1 MLNSLQLQEGTLVA
15 NRFTIAHVI
24 GRGGVGIVAKAYDT
38 EEDNRPVA
46 LKFLFPEFV
55 ANNDMLQRFRNEVA
69 LAQKLKHKSIIEVH
83 SLSKSLENIYFIC
96 MEYVDG
102 TTLFDQIYNESVKF
116 SMEKIVV
123 ILDELCQALACAH
136 NHGVVHRDLKP
147 ENILISNAGELKI
160 TDFGF
165 AASLDTE
172 KRLTVA
178 GMRIGTPFYMSP
190 EQLANEPAD
199 PRMDIYS
206 LGILGYEMVLGRNP
220 FQPEG
225 EFSSG
230 YDISTLLEFMDRP
243 TPKLAEPGSPVPIW
257 FEKLMRKCLA
267 KDPDDRYASCAELV
281 NELRKYSREIQGF
294 DLPPV
299 AEVFRGEAPGKGE
312 DSSFKRM
319 VEGIFGKKLL

>member
-1 MLNSLQLQEGTLVA
+1 VLNSLQLQEGAIVA
-15 NRFTIAHVI
+15 NRFKIAHII

-38 EEDNRPVA
+38 EENDRAVA
-46 LKFLFPEFV
+46 LKFLFPELV

-69 LAQKLKHKSIIEVH
+69 LAQKLKHKSIIEVY
-83 SLSKSLENIYFIC
+83 SLSKSLENIYFIS

-102 TTLFDQIYNESVKF
+102 TTLFDQIYNESFKF
-116 SMEKIVV
+116 SLEKIVV
-123 ILDELCQALACAH
+123 ILDELCQGLACAH
-136 NHGVVHRDLKP
+136 NNGVVHRDLKP
-147 ENILISNAGELKI
+147 ENILISKSGELKVA
-160 TDFGF
+160 DFGF

-172 KRLTVA
+172 KRLTIA
-178 GMRIGTPFYMSP
+178 GMRVGTPFYMSP

-206 LGILGYEMVLGRNP
+206 LGILGYEMTLGRNP

-225 EFSSG
+225 EFESA
-230 YDISTLLEFMDRP
+230 YDVSTLLEYMDRP
-243 TPKLAEPGSPVPIW
+243 MPKLAEPGSPVPIW

-267 KDPDDRYASCAELV
+267 KDPADRFASCAELV

-294 DLPPV
+294 ELPPV
-299 AEVFRGEAPGKGE
+299 AEVFRDDAPGRGE

-319 VEGIFGKKLL
+319 VEGIFGKKM